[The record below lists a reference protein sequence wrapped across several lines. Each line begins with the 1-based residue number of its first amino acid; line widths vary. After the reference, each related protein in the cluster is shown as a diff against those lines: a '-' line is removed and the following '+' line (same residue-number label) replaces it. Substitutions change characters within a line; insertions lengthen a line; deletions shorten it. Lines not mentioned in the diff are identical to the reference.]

1 MRDKQFAWCYDLPAF
16 PFRASRSPTKHTSN
30 SRFVTAKKM
39 KRQVVEKTTRL
50 LIAIAFSVPLASA
63 QGRGFTIQVESAIS
77 EAEARSSVAKLIAQ
91 GLEAYWVKTTIPGIG
106 VRYRVRI
113 GRYQNQAQARAKAEQ
128 LLGAGVIKEFIVTVY
143 DASPSDPQ
151 APDESKPATSPPNG
165 SERISDKSRPRDKNS
180 IPEAKP
186 GAKTESQASGAPGA
200 RPRRISSAAS
210 AGAPAPAEAAA
221 DMTIDNDNWK
231 VVKHDVEI
239 DKNLRAVHFVDAM
252 TGWAAGDSGS
262 VYVTTDGGRG
272 WKPQSPGSD
281 ADINFIYFVDRNR
294 GWMLGKSVAKAG
306 DESGGDDILF
316 ITADGGGA
324 WARKPLPNVTSLH
337 FTDAKTGWAV
347 GKNFTLLKTTDG
359 GLEWSKVRS
368 LEKLI
373 GPRADSPNDSFGF
386 SDVHFTDAKHGW
398 LIGNFYGRERCDI
411 GGVFTTSDGGAT
423 WKRVPLAI
431 QTRNNSGLFTPGA
444 LDSAHFTDAN
454 TGSITGEMYDG
465 ERRYFFAL
473 HTRDGGRTWSLFR
486 IPSRATHNSQFLDPA
501 RGWTAAFLPRAS
513 GDEAAV
519 YDTTLLRT
527 GNGGLSWRIDFVAR
541 GRRVRGV
548 FFLSPTKG
556 WAVGDGGIILSY
568 EEKEKAN

>member
-1 MRDKQFAWCYDLPAF
+1 
-16 PFRASRSPTKHTSN
+16 
-30 SRFVTAKKM
+30 M
-39 KRQVVEKTTRL
+39 KRPVVEKTIRL
-50 LIAIAFSVPLASA
+50 LIVIAFSVPLASA

-77 EAEARSSVAKLIAQ
+77 EAEARSSVAKLRAQ
-91 GLEAYWVKTTIPGIG
+91 GMDAYWVKTTIPGIG

-113 GRYQNQAQARAKAEQ
+113 GRYQNQAQARAKADQ

-143 DASPSDPQ
+143 DASPSEAP
-151 APDESKPATSPPNG
+151 APDESKPATSPPNVP
-165 SERISDKSRPRDKNS
+165 ERTGEKSRSRDKNS
-180 IPEAKP
+180 PP
-186 GAKTESQASGAPGA
+186 GAKPRANTESAASGAPGA
-200 RPRRISSAAS
+200 RPRRISSAEPAV
-210 AGAPAPAEAAA
+210 GAPATAEAAA

-231 VVKHDVEI
+231 VVKHGFEI

-252 TGWAAGDSGS
+252 TGWAAGDSGA
-262 VYVTTDGGRG
+262 VYATTDGGRG
-272 WKPQSPGSD
+272 WKPLSPGSD

-294 GWMLGKSVAKAG
+294 GWMLGRSGAKAG
-306 DESGGDDILF
+306 DENEGDNILF

-324 WARKPLPNVTSLH
+324 WERKPLPNVTSLH

-368 LEKLI
+368 VEKLI
-373 GPRADSPNDSFGF
+373 GSRADSSNDNFGF
-386 SDVHFTDAKHGW
+386 SDVHFTDPKHGW
-398 LIGNFYGRERCDI
+398 LIGNFYGRGRGDI

-513 GDEAAV
+513 GDEAET

-527 GNGGLSWRIDFVAR
+527 ENGGLAWRIDFVAR

-548 FFLSPTKG
+548 FFLAPTKG
-556 WAVGDGGIILSY
+556 WAVGDRGMILTY
-568 EEKEKAN
+568 EEKEKPKAN